1 MVDPSGQTILPP
13 FNTTAPAYLESEGQ
27 TRELSLANRP
37 VGYLVDINL
46 CLWASVGRKML
57 VLMTIVVLLLRTPF
71 VFVAGAQLGMGMN
84 QCLRAEAPPAVLE
97 LTS

>member
-46 CLWASVGRKML
+46 CLWASVGRAL
-57 VLMTIVVLLLRTPF
+57 EHENQSSRTHDH
-71 VFVAGAQLGMGMN
+71 
-84 QCLRAEAPPAVLE
+84 
-97 LTS
+97 SD